1 MSIIILSK
9 SNLKGD
15 WIVHLQ
21 QLLFVRQR
29 CDAEFVAW
37 WSCCRH
43 EVCGINTPYGLKVM
57 FPLTI
62 SVALPLAKLN
72 EAAVFLLVGVDGPEW
87 SDHFPRQQVGQCIKE
102 TFLVLKGFEIG
113 ITYLLKWLAF
123 GN

>member
-9 SNLKGD
+9 LNLKGD

-72 EAAVFLLVGVDGPEW
+72 EAAVFLLVGVDGPKW
-87 SDHFPRQQVGQCIKE
+87 SDHFPRQQVGQSNGRHDSPLLQGPH
-102 TFLVLKGFEIG
+102 LV
-113 ITYLLKWLAF
+113 
-123 GN
+123 